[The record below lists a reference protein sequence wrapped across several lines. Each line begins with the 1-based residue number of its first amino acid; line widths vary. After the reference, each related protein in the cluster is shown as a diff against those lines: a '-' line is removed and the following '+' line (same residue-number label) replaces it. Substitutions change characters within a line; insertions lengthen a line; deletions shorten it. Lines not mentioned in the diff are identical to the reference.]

1 MVSESFSQHWPLSG
15 LHSVFS
21 HLYLCMF
28 HQCHLSLFPKE
39 FMPVVFFIVIMWFNS
54 LYINCWS
61 VNTKKNVIFKK
72 TLLNALGRF
81 KRDVVQKKTTVY
93 LVVFMT
99 SVKTRRI
106 LHSNCFKIS
115 FHFKEPKTRNEI
127 VQSRCQGDTTGWD
140 LHNVFGLCQ
149 QISKRM
155 CVHLFA
161 GGVYVYTFFFLYLH
175 NFWWLLPNQLFWLL
189 TTLHFRQWWHLLPFQ
204 PQQCNPDIYSCIVNS
219 DHTMEGAQLPIDW
232 WMDKDDVVW
241 THNRISLNHPGE
253 WNLAFCNSID
263 GASVYYTKWNKANIP
278 HDLTHMWHLRKKTDE
293 NTGRGEKKKRREG
306 NHKKLFCFWKFC

>member
-61 VNTKKNVIFKK
+61 VNTKKIVIFKK

-161 GGVYVYTFFFLYLH
+161 GGVYVYTFFFCIYIIFDDFCLTNFFDYWLH
-175 NFWWLLPNQLFWLL
+175 CISGSGDICFHFNHNSAIQIFIAALWTVTILWREPNCLL
-189 TTLHFRQWWHLLPFQ
+189 T
-204 PQQCNPDIYSCIVNS
+204 D
-219 DHTMEGAQLPIDW
+219 
-232 WMDKDDVVW
+232 
-241 THNRISLNHPGE
+241 E
-253 WNLAFCNSID
+253 WIR
-263 GASVYYTKWNKANIP
+263 
-278 HDLTHMWHLRKKTDE
+278 MM
-293 NTGRGEKKKRREG
+293 
-306 NHKKLFCFWKFC
+306 